1 MDAQDESRA
10 TFRTRRHRLTGELV
24 LIRVVHGRATGS
36 VIVLAGLPLDLFAI
50 ESGDA
55 AVASGQAALH
65 STDYEDIAGT
75 DA

>member
-36 VIVLAGLPLDLFAI
+36 VIVLAGLPPGLFAVRA
-50 ESGDA
+50 GDG
-55 AVASGQAALH
+55 AVAFGQDVLWSAE
-65 STDYEDIAGT
+65 YEDIGGT
-75 DA
+75 GA